1 MRPSLFNL
9 SGCVCLVTGGGSG
22 IGHVIAE
29 ALVSAGGVVAVAD
42 IDLPA
47 AERTVEALGGK
58 GIAIEA
64 DVASPQNVQ
73 AVVERVDG
81 EYGRIDLLVNNAG
94 INIVKPSLDLS
105 MDEWDAVLRVNLTG
119 VFLCSQAVGKV
130 MKRMGS
136 GRIINMASIYG
147 QVGVALHPA
156 AAYAASKGAV
166 VNLTRALA
174 VEWAQYGIRVNAIA
188 PGYVRTA
195 LTAPRL
201 DDEEY
206 RQRALERTPLGRILV
221 PADLVGAV
229 LFLAS
234 DASEAVTGHILNV
247 DGGWL
252 AQ

>member
-1 MRPSLFNL
+1 MQPSLFDL
-9 SGCVCLVTGGGSG
+9 SGRVCVVTGGSTG
-22 IGHVIAE
+22 IGRTIAE
-29 ALVSAGGVVAVAD
+29 ALASAGGVVTVAD
-42 IDLPA
+42 IDFLA
-47 AERTVEALGGK
+47 AQRVVEALGGK
-58 GIAIEA
+58 AVAVKA
-64 DVASPQNVQ
+64 DVASPQD
-73 AVVERVDG
+73 VEAMVARVDG
-81 EYGRIDLLVNNAG
+81 ECGRIDVLVNNAG
-94 INIVKPSLDLS
+94 VNIVKPSFDLS

-119 VFLCSQAVGKV
+119 VFLCSKAVGKV
-130 MKRMGS
+130 MKRAGG
-136 GRIINMASIYG
+136 GRIINIASVYG

-195 LTAPRL
+195 LTASRL

-206 RQRALERTPLGRILV
+206 RRRALERIPMGRILV

-229 LFLAS
+229 VFLAS
-234 DASEAVTGHILNV
+234 GASEAVTGHILSV